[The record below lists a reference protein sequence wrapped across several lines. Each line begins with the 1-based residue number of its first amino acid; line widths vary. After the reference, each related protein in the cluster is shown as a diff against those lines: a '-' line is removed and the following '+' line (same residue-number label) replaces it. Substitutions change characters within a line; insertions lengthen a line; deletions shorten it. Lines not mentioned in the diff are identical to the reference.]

1 MVTREQLE
9 LLKAHPEAM
18 QRFCEALE
26 REATVIG
33 IEIEI
38 QKILDSVRVNLWV
51 LKECNLPSV
60 RFLAKVRDRKRDLLE
75 VCAAAVGI
83 ERGKRIGKQ
92 AAQNMIME
100 ARKFASLQLA
110 NSALWL
116 AGAVTE
122 EDGE

>member
-1 MVTREQLE
+1 MVTKEQLK
-9 LLKAHPEAM
+9 LLEANPEAM

-75 VCAAAVGI
+75 VCAVAVGT
-83 ERGKRIGKQ
+83 ERGKRLGKL
-92 AAQNMIME
+92 AGERIISE
-100 ARKFASLQLA
+100 AYEFACLQTA
-110 NSALWL
+110 NSGLSKL
-116 AGAVTE
+116 
-122 EDGE
+122 GEAKGDSND